1 MRPEAGALTPETIG
15 VIGGADAPTSMVV
28 ADAAGAQEPELSDEQ
43 ETESLSQR
51 LLASGDFSK
60 AAALA
65 FLVFILLY
73 VPCIAT
79 VVAIGTEAG
88 WKWAVASI
96 LYNTAVAWVI
106 AWIVYHVA
114 RIF

>member
-1 MRPEAGALTPETIG
+1 MFP
-15 VIGGADAPTSMVV
+15 GGIRA
-28 ADAAGAQEPELSDEQ
+28 
-43 ETESLSQR
+43 ESGLR
-51 LLASGDFSK
+51 CLPIDKGNLAV

-88 WKWAVASI
+88 WKWAAASI
-96 LYNTAVAWVI
+96 LYNTAVAWVM
-106 AWIVYHVA
+106 AWIVYHIA
-114 RIF
+114 RLFC